1 MICNN
6 CGRTFDE
13 PARAHQMHYEVDTMR
28 EESYSIC
35 PHCHSEEIEESNK
48 CPVCGGIKRR
58 TEDYCVP
65 CSESIS
71 DNVGGYLLEMQRD
84 FDIDYKTALEWLTY
98 EIERRN

>member
-35 PHCHSEEIEESNK
+35 PHCHSEEIEESDK
-48 CPVCGGIKRR
+48 CPVCGEEKPL
-58 TEDYCVP
+58 TEDYCKT
-65 CSESIS
+65 CSDTIHNE
-71 DNVGGYLLEMQRD
+71 VGKFIKAICAEFLIDQRTAVD
-84 FDIDYKTALEWLTY
+84 WILTDID
-98 EIERRN
+98 RRN